1 MDTVTTP
8 GTPLSLSGQYWPCLH
23 VTAAQGRARLSVP
36 GNWPSTHSALA
47 AATRGR
53 HNRGVIRGVGGA
65 VGVSRGRGR
74 GRIEGAAAARPGSR
88 GGAMNGLKGWCAV
101 LDVRPHG
108 ESPESVKVLR
118 LTLPND
124 LPGDRREQAKQKPVG
139 KAFAMVAN
147 RSSNGHSLASECI
160 KSNDGDEEII
170 KVYLKARAEG
180 SMNHEEHVNQ
190 LKSEVR
196 YIQEARS
203 SLKKLREDLSSKLE
217 NRQGDKQHAQV
228 MLEKQNGSW
237 LYPERLRADSWEEQE
252 EDCSG
257 EDVEKIRQTAKRL
270 FTKLQEA
277 EKRHQLEKKAFER
290 TVSQYQEEVEQTS
303 SALRRAEKSVVE
315 KEVQVD
321 ELQRLLAGMEKEHR
335 SLLLKMKEGEAEL
348 ARLRSVEG
356 DKLAEQDRSAQ
367 LEKEVAMLREKIH
380 HLDDML
386 KSQQR
391 KVRQMIEQL
400 QNSKTVIQAKDAMIQ
415 ELKERVA
422 YLEAENLEMH
432 DRIEHLIEKQVSRGG
447 HSSRARSKSEYVSSK
462 RLTGPK
468 PLPLIR
474 VVET

>member
-1 MDTVTTP
+1 M
-8 GTPLSLSGQYWPCLH
+8 
-23 VTAAQGRARLSVP
+23 
-36 GNWPSTHSALA
+36 N
-47 AATRGR
+47 
-53 HNRGVIRGVGGA
+53 
-65 VGVSRGRGR
+65 
-74 GRIEGAAAARPGSR
+74 
-88 GGAMNGLKGWCAV
+88 GAMNGVRGWCAV

-118 LTLPND
+118 LTLPNE
-124 LPGDRREQAKQKPVG
+124 LPGERREQTKQKPVG

-147 RSSNGHSLASECI
+147 RSSNGHALASERI

-180 SMNHEEHVNQ
+180 SANHEEHVSQ

-196 YIQEARS
+196 HIQEVV
-203 SLKKLREDLSSKLE
+203 LE
-217 NRQGDKQHAQV
+217 
-228 MLEKQNGSW
+228 EQNGSW
-237 LYPERLRADSWEEQE
+237 LHPERLRAEPWEEQD

-257 EDVEKIRQTAKRL
+257 DDVEKMRQMTRRL
-270 FTKLQEA
+270 FTRLQEA
-277 EKRHQLEKKAFER
+277 EKCHQLEKKDLER
-290 TVSQYQEEVEQTS
+290 TASRYREEAEQTS
-303 SALRRAEKSVVE
+303 HALQRAERSVVE

-335 SLLLKMKEGEAEL
+335 SLLLKMKDSEEEL

-356 DKLAEQDRSAQ
+356 DKLAEQDRSAK

-400 QNSKTVIQAKDAMIQ
+400 QNSKTVIQAKDAVIQ
-415 ELKERVA
+415 ELKEKVA

-432 DRIEHLIEKQVSRGG
+432 DRIEHLIEKQVSWGG

-462 RLTGPK
+462 RLMGPK

>member
-1 MDTVTTP
+1 MLLLESRRLTWPRCGEGRAP
-8 GTPLSLSGQYWPCLH
+8 GTY
-23 VTAAQGRARLSVP
+23 
-36 GNWPSTHSALA
+36 PSS
-47 AATRGR
+47 
-53 HNRGVIRGVGGA
+53 
-65 VGVSRGRGR
+65 
-74 GRIEGAAAARPGSR
+74 
-88 GGAMNGLKGWCAV
+88 AV
-101 LDVRPHG
+101 LLL
-108 ESPESVKVLR
+108 ESPLRHRTVPASQTCLIGTMSDSSLGTSEENVKVLR

-124 LPGDRREQAKQKPVG
+124 LPGDRREQVTKQKPVG

-196 YIQEARS
+196 YIQEVV
-203 SLKKLREDLSSKLE
+203 LE
-217 NRQGDKQHAQV
+217 
-228 MLEKQNGSW
+228 EQNGSW
-237 LYPERLRADSWEEQE
+237 LYPERLQADSWEQE
-252 EDCSG
+252 EGDCSG
-257 EDVEKIRQTAKRL
+257 EDVEKMRQTAKRL

-277 EKRHQLEKKAFER
+277 EKRHQLERKAFER
-290 TVSQYQEEVEQTS
+290 TISQYQEEAEQTS
-303 SALRRAEKSVVE
+303 SALRRAERSVVE

-335 SLLLKMKEGEAEL
+335 TLLLKMKEGEAEL
-348 ARLRSVEG
+348 VRLRSVEG
-356 DKLAEQDRSAQ
+356 DKLAQQDRSAQ

-400 QNSKTVIQAKDAMIQ
+400 QNSKTVIQAKDTVIQ

>member
-1 MDTVTTP
+1 MT
-8 GTPLSLSGQYWPCLH
+8 
-23 VTAAQGRARLSVP
+23 GRS
-36 GNWPSTHSALA
+36 
-47 AATRGR
+47 
-53 HNRGVIRGVGGA
+53 
-65 VGVSRGRGR
+65 
-74 GRIEGAAAARPGSR
+74 
-88 GGAMNGLKGWCAV
+88 GWCAV

-147 RSSNGHSLASECI
+147 RASNGHSLASECI

-180 SMNHEEHVNQ
+180 SVNHEEHVNQ

-228 MLEKQNGSW
+228 VLEKQNGSGSW
-237 LYPERLRADSWEEQE
+237 MCPERLHPESWEDQE

-257 EDVEKIRQTAKRL
+257 EDVEKIRQTARRL
-270 FTKLQEA
+270 FLKLQEA
-277 EKRHQLEKKAFER
+277 EKQHQLERKAFER
-290 TVSQYQEEVEQTS
+290 TVSQYQEEAEQTS

-356 DKLAEQDRSAQ
+356 DKLAKQDRSAQ
-367 LEKEVAMLREKIH
+367 LEKEVATLREKIH

-400 QNSKTVIQAKDAMIQ
+400 QNSKTVIQAKDAVIQ

-447 HSSRARSKSEYVSSK
+447 HSSRVRSKSEYVSSK

>member
-1 MDTVTTP
+1 MLLLESRRLTWPRCGEGRAP
-8 GTPLSLSGQYWPCLH
+8 GTYPGSAVLLLESPLRHRTVPASRPCLIG
-23 VTAAQGRARLSVP
+23 TMSD
-36 GNWPSTHSALA
+36 
-47 AATRGR
+47 
-53 HNRGVIRGVGGA
+53 
-65 VGVSRGRGR
+65 
-74 GRIEGAAAARPGSR
+74 GSL
-88 GGAMNGLKGWCAV
+88 GTSEEN
-101 LDVRPHG
+101 
-108 ESPESVKVLR
+108 VKVLR

-124 LPGDRREQAKQKPVG
+124 LPGDRREQVTKQKPVG

-196 YIQEARS
+196 YIQEVV
-203 SLKKLREDLSSKLE
+203 LE
-217 NRQGDKQHAQV
+217 
-228 MLEKQNGSW
+228 EQNGSW
-237 LYPERLRADSWEEQE
+237 LYPERLQADSWEQE
-252 EDCSG
+252 EGDCSG
-257 EDVEKIRQTAKRL
+257 EDVEKMRQTAKRL

-277 EKRHQLEKKAFER
+277 EKRHQLERKAFER
-290 TVSQYQEEVEQTS
+290 TVSQYQEEAEQTS
-303 SALRRAEKSVVE
+303 SALRRAERSVVE

-335 SLLLKMKEGEAEL
+335 TLLLKMKEGEAEL

-356 DKLAEQDRSAQ
+356 DKLAQQDRSAQ

-400 QNSKTVIQAKDAMIQ
+400 QNSKTVIQAKDAIIQ

>member
-1 MDTVTTP
+1 MP
-8 GTPLSLSGQYWPCLH
+8 ASQPPSSSGTEQLLLSELPSARSMSDGCL
-23 VTAAQGRARLSVP
+23 
-36 GNWPSTHSALA
+36 
-47 AATRGR
+47 
-53 HNRGVIRGVGGA
+53 GA
-65 VGVSRGRGR
+65 S
-74 GRIEGAAAARPGSR
+74 E
-88 GGAMNGLKGWCAV
+88 
-101 LDVRPHG
+101 
-108 ESPESVKVLR
+108 ESVKVLR

-124 LPGDRREQAKQKPVG
+124 LPGDRQVKQKPVG

-180 SMNHEEHVNQ
+180 GVNHEEHVSQ

-228 MLEKQNGSW
+228 VLEKQNGSW
-237 LYPERLRADSWEEQE
+237 LHPESPHADSWEDQE
-252 EDCSG
+252 EDYSG
-257 EDVEKIRQTAKRL
+257 DDVEKIRQTAKRL

-277 EKRHQLEKKAFER
+277 ERRHQLEKKDLER
-290 TVSQYQEEVEQTS
+290 VVSQYQEEAEQTS
-303 SALRRAEKSVVE
+303 SALRRAEKSVLE

-348 ARLRSVEG
+348 ARLRSAEG
-356 DKLAEQDRSAQ
+356 DRLAEQDRSAK

-400 QNSKTVIQAKDAMIQ
+400 QNSKTVIQAKDAVIQ
-415 ELKERVA
+415 ELKEKVA

-462 RLTGPK
+462 RLSGPK

>member
-1 MDTVTTP
+1 
-8 GTPLSLSGQYWPCLH
+8 
-23 VTAAQGRARLSVP
+23 
-36 GNWPSTHSALA
+36 
-47 AATRGR
+47 
-53 HNRGVIRGVGGA
+53 
-65 VGVSRGRGR
+65 
-74 GRIEGAAAARPGSR
+74 
-88 GGAMNGLKGWCAV
+88 
-101 LDVRPHG
+101 
-108 ESPESVKVLR
+108 
-118 LTLPND
+118 
-124 LPGDRREQAKQKPVG
+124 
-139 KAFAMVAN
+139 MVAN

-180 SMNHEEHVNQ
+180 GGNHEEHVNQ

-196 YIQEARS
+196 YIQE
-203 SLKKLREDLSSKLE
+203 
-217 NRQGDKQHAQV
+217 V
-228 MLEKQNGSW
+228 VLEKQNGSW
-237 LYPERLRADSWEEQE
+237 LPPVPSPQE
-252 EDCSG
+252 EEECSG

-277 EKRHQLEKKAFER
+277 EKRHQLEKKAFEVTTLR
-290 TVSQYQEEVEQTS
+290 YQEEAEQTS
-303 SALRRAEKSVVE
+303 SALRRAERSVVE

-400 QNSKTVIQAKDAMIQ
+400 QNSKTVIQAKDAVIQ

>member
-1 MDTVTTP
+1 
-8 GTPLSLSGQYWPCLH
+8 
-23 VTAAQGRARLSVP
+23 
-36 GNWPSTHSALA
+36 
-47 AATRGR
+47 
-53 HNRGVIRGVGGA
+53 
-65 VGVSRGRGR
+65 
-74 GRIEGAAAARPGSR
+74 
-88 GGAMNGLKGWCAV
+88 MNGLRGWCAV

-139 KAFAMVAN
+139 KAFAMVAD
-147 RSSNGHSLASECI
+147 RSSNGHSLASECV

-170 KVYLKARAEG
+170 KVYLKGRAEG
-180 SMNHEEHVNQ
+180 SVSHEEHVSQ

-228 MLEKQNGSW
+228 VLEKQNGSW
-237 LYPERLRADSWEEQE
+237 LYPERLRADSWEDQE

-290 TVSQYQEEVEQTS
+290 TISQYQEEAEQTS

-367 LEKEVAMLREKIH
+367 LEKEVATLREKIH

-400 QNSKTVIQAKDAMIQ
+400 QNSKTVVQAKDAVIQ

-432 DRIEHLIEKQVSRGG
+432 DRIEHLIEQQVSRGG

-462 RLTGPK
+462 RPTGPK

>member
-1 MDTVTTP
+1 
-8 GTPLSLSGQYWPCLH
+8 
-23 VTAAQGRARLSVP
+23 
-36 GNWPSTHSALA
+36 
-47 AATRGR
+47 
-53 HNRGVIRGVGGA
+53 
-65 VGVSRGRGR
+65 
-74 GRIEGAAAARPGSR
+74 
-88 GGAMNGLKGWCAV
+88 MNGLKGWCAV

-124 LPGDRREQAKQKPVG
+124 LPGDRREQVKQKPVG

-147 RSSNGHSLASECI
+147 RSSNSHSLASECI

-196 YIQEARS
+196 YIQE
-203 SLKKLREDLSSKLE
+203 
-217 NRQGDKQHAQV
+217 
-228 MLEKQNGSW
+228 
-237 LYPERLRADSWEEQE
+237 E
-252 EDCSG
+252 EDCSS

-270 FTKLQEA
+270 FTKLQEV
-277 EKRHQLEKKAFER
+277 EKRHQLERKTFER
-290 TVSQYQEEVEQTS
+290 TVSQYQEEAEQTS
-303 SALRRAEKSVVE
+303 SALRRAEQSVVE

-400 QNSKTVIQAKDAMIQ
+400 QNSKTVIQAKDAVIQ
-415 ELKERVA
+415 ELKEKVA

>member
-1 MDTVTTP
+1 MT
-8 GTPLSLSGQYWPCLH
+8 
-23 VTAAQGRARLSVP
+23 GRQ
-36 GNWPSTHSALA
+36 
-47 AATRGR
+47 
-53 HNRGVIRGVGGA
+53 
-65 VGVSRGRGR
+65 
-74 GRIEGAAAARPGSR
+74 
-88 GGAMNGLKGWCAV
+88 GWCAV

-108 ESPESVKVLR
+108 QSPESVKVLR

-124 LPGDRREQAKQKPVG
+124 LPGDRQAKQKPVG

-180 SMNHEEHVNQ
+180 GVNHEEHVSQ

-228 MLEKQNGSW
+228 VLERQNGSW
-237 LYPERLRADSWEEQE
+237 LHPESPRTDSWEDQE
-252 EDCSG
+252 EDYSG
-257 EDVEKIRQTAKRL
+257 DDVEKIRQTAKRL

-277 EKRHQLEKKAFER
+277 EKRHQLEKKDLER
-290 TVSQYQEEVEQTS
+290 AASQYQEEAERMS
-303 SALRRAEKSVVE
+303 SALRRAEKSVLE
-315 KEVQVD
+315 KELQVD

-348 ARLRSVEG
+348 ARLRSAEG
-356 DKLAEQDRSAQ
+356 DRLAEQDRSAK

-400 QNSKTVIQAKDAMIQ
+400 QNSKTVIQAKDAVIQ
-415 ELKERVA
+415 ELKEKVA

-462 RLTGPK
+462 RLSGPK

>member
-1 MDTVTTP
+1 M
-8 GTPLSLSGQYWPCLH
+8 
-23 VTAAQGRARLSVP
+23 
-36 GNWPSTHSALA
+36 
-47 AATRGR
+47 
-53 HNRGVIRGVGGA
+53 
-65 VGVSRGRGR
+65 
-74 GRIEGAAAARPGSR
+74 
-88 GGAMNGLKGWCAV
+88 
-101 LDVRPHG
+101 
-108 ESPESVKVLR
+108 
-118 LTLPND
+118 
-124 LPGDRREQAKQKPVG
+124 REQAKQKPVG

-147 RSSNGHSLASECI
+147 RSSNGHSLASERI

-180 SMNHEEHVNQ
+180 GVNHEEPVSQ

-217 NRQGDKQHAQV
+217 SRQGDKQHTQV
-228 MLEKQNGSW
+228 ALEKQNGSW
-237 LYPERLRADSWEEQE
+237 LHPERPQADSWEEQE
-252 EDCSG
+252 EDGCSG
-257 EDVEKIRQTAKRL
+257 EDVEKMRQAARRL
-270 FTKLQEA
+270 LTRLQEA
-277 EKRHQLEKKAFER
+277 ERRHQLEKQSLER
-290 TVSQYQEEVEQTS
+290 TVSQYQEEAAQAS
-303 SALRRAEKSVVE
+303 SALRRAEESVAE
-315 KEVQVD
+315 KEVRVD
-321 ELQRLLAGMEKEHR
+321 ELQRLLAGMEKEHGN
-335 SLLLKMKEGEAEL
+335 LLREMKAGEAEL
-348 ARLRSVEG
+348 ARLRSAEG

-415 ELKERVA
+415 ELKEKVA

-432 DRIEHLIEKQVSRGG
+432 DRIEHLIEKQVSRGS
-447 HSSRARSKSEYVSSK
+447 HSARARSKSEYVSSK

>member
-1 MDTVTTP
+1 MT
-8 GTPLSLSGQYWPCLH
+8 GAGQ
-23 VTAAQGRARLSVP
+23 T
-36 GNWPSTHSALA
+36 
-47 AATRGR
+47 
-53 HNRGVIRGVGGA
+53 
-65 VGVSRGRGR
+65 
-74 GRIEGAAAARPGSR
+74 
-88 GGAMNGLKGWCAV
+88 
-101 LDVRPHG
+101 
-108 ESPESVKVLR
+108 
-118 LTLPND
+118 
-124 LPGDRREQAKQKPVG
+124 PVG

-147 RSSNGHSLASECI
+147 RSSNSHSLASECI

-196 YIQEARS
+196 YIQE
-203 SLKKLREDLSSKLE
+203 
-217 NRQGDKQHAQV
+217 V
-228 MLEKQNGSW
+228 VLEKQNGSW
-237 LYPERLRADSWEEQE
+237 LYPEMLHE
-252 EDCSG
+252 EDCSS

-270 FTKLQEA
+270 FTKLQEV
-277 EKRHQLEKKAFER
+277 EKRHQLERKTFER
-290 TVSQYQEEVEQTS
+290 TVSQYQEEAEQTS
-303 SALRRAEKSVVE
+303 SALRRAEQSVVE

-400 QNSKTVIQAKDAMIQ
+400 QNSKTVIQAKDAVIQ
-415 ELKERVA
+415 ELKEKVA

>member
-1 MDTVTTP
+1 
-8 GTPLSLSGQYWPCLH
+8 
-23 VTAAQGRARLSVP
+23 
-36 GNWPSTHSALA
+36 
-47 AATRGR
+47 
-53 HNRGVIRGVGGA
+53 
-65 VGVSRGRGR
+65 
-74 GRIEGAAAARPGSR
+74 
-88 GGAMNGLKGWCAV
+88 MNGLKGWCAV

-180 SMNHEEHVNQ
+180 GGNHEEHVNQ

-228 MLEKQNGSW
+228 VLEQQNGSW
-237 LYPERLRADSWEEQE
+237 LYPERLRADSWEDQE
-252 EDCSG
+252 EEECSG

-290 TVSQYQEEVEQTS
+290 TVSQYQEEAEQTS
-303 SALRRAEKSVVE
+303 AALRRAERSVVE

-400 QNSKTVIQAKDAMIQ
+400 QNSKTVIQAKDAVIQ